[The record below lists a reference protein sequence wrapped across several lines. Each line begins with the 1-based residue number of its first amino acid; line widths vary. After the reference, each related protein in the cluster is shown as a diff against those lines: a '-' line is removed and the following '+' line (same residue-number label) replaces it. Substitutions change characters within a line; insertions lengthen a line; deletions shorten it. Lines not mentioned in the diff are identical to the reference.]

1 MTAVRP
7 EGRAPDGA
15 DGGPGDWGV
24 YEQAAPPSAGP
35 GRDGPGWG
43 GQPPHGPGAAPYGP
57 GGASHGQGAPH
68 GQDAPYGRGGAPYGQ
83 PGPVAD
89 DSTMQLRVVPDGG
102 AVLPPPGRRADRRRT
117 TVGSGNGRRRAAGRP
132 ATPVARPPERKR
144 VVAARVLGEL
154 FITLGLVMLLFVSY
168 QLWWTNV
175 QADNAASG
183 ERDALTQQW
192 DQAAGQQGTAP
203 ASGAAPAPQPTAF
216 EPGKGFAIIHIPKLG
231 LTYPIAE
238 GTDKQKVL
246 DKGLVGHYT
255 GTAMP
260 TDKAGN
266 FAVAAHRTTH
276 GQPFRKIGELVPGDS
291 IVVETATAYYTYQ
304 VAGGIPETP
313 PTNVSVIRP
322 IPNGSPFKEAGRYI
336 TLTTCTPEFS
346 ARGRLIVFGKMV
358 EEKPRSQGQP
368 AALAG

>member
-7 EGRAPDGA
+7 EGRAQDGA
-15 DGGPGDWGV
+15 GGGPGDWGV
-24 YEQAAPPSAGP
+24 YEQAAPSGAA
-35 GRDGPGWG
+35 PGWG
-43 GQPPHGPGAAPYGP
+43 GPPQPAYGQHP
-57 GGASHGQGAPH
+57 PLGQPQGV
-68 GQDAPYGRGGAPYGQ
+68 PYGQ
-83 PGPVAD
+83 PGQPVQPVPVED
-89 DSTMQLRVVPDGG
+89 DSTMQLRVVPPGG

-117 TVGSGNGRRRAAGRP
+117 TVGSGSGRRRAEGRS
-132 ATPVARPPERKR
+132 AAPVVRPKERKR

-154 FITLGLVMLLFVSY
+154 FITLGVVMLLFVSY

-183 ERDALTQQW
+183 ERDALTQEW
-192 DQAAGQQGTAP
+192 NQAAAAQPGGTP
-203 ASGAAPAPQPTAF
+203 GSGATPAPQPTAF

-231 LTYPIAE
+231 LKYPIAE

-276 GQPFRKIGELVPGDS
+276 GQPFRKIGELVPGDT
-291 IVVETATAYYTYQ
+291 IVVETATSYYTYQ

-368 AALAG
+368 AALNR

>member
-7 EGRAPDGA
+7 EGRAQDGA
-15 DGGPGDWGV
+15 GDWGV
-24 YEQAAPPSAGP
+24 YEPAGAQQHWQQPPAAP
-35 GRDGPGWG
+35 DGPLG
-43 GQPPHGPGAAPYGP
+43 GPYGP
-57 GGASHGQGAPH
+57 PTV
-68 GQDAPYGRGGAPYGQ
+68 P
-83 PGPVAD
+83 D
-89 DSTMQLRVVPDGG
+89 DSTMQLRVVPPAPAPGPL
-102 AVLPPPGRRADRRRT
+102 VPPPGRRADRRRT
-117 TVGSGNGRRRAAGRP
+117 TVGSGGGRRRAVGRGAGPVVRP
-132 ATPVARPPERKR
+132 KERKR
-144 VVAARVLGEL
+144 VVAARTAGEL

-175 QADNAASG
+175 QANQAADG
-183 ERDALTQQW
+183 ERDALTQEW
-192 DQAAGQQGTAP
+192 AQAAQPNGAAP
-203 ASGAAPAPQPTAF
+203 APGATPAPQPTAF

-260 TDKAGN
+260 ADAEGN

-276 GQPFRKIGELVPGDS
+276 GQPFRKIGELVPGDA
-291 IVVETATAYYTYQ
+291 IVVETATTYFTYR

-322 IPNGSPFKEAGRYI
+322 IPNGSPFKDKGRYI

-346 ARGRLIVFGKMV
+346 ARGRLIVFGKMA
-358 EEKPRSQGQP
+358 EEKPRSEGQP
-368 AALAG
+368 AALKG